1 METSMPYALM
11 TSADFNQNPSKAKK
25 AANDGPLVI
34 TEHGEASY
42 VLVRYIDFESN
53 WKKSK
58 SLYDALCHKNSKFD
72 DDFSPERLS
81 FEERDIEF

>member
-1 METSMPYALM
+1 MSFASM

-42 VLVRYIDFESN
+42 VLVRYSDFKDH
-53 WKKSK
+53 WRKAR
-58 SLYDALCHKNSKFD
+58 SLYDALNQKESRFD
-72 DDFSPERLS
+72 DDFMPERTG
-81 FEERDIEF
+81 FKGRDVEF

>member
-1 METSMPYALM
+1 MAMTYALM

-42 VLVRYIDFESN
+42 VLVRYSDFESN

-58 SLYDALCHKNSKFD
+58 SLYDALCHKDSRFD
-72 DDFSPERLS
+72 DDFTPERVS
-81 FEERDIEF
+81 FEGRDVDF

>member
-1 METSMPYALM
+1 MSFASM

-42 VLVRYIDFESN
+42 VLVRYSDFKDH
-53 WKKSK
+53 WRKGR
-58 SLYDALCHKNSKFD
+58 SLYDALNHKDSRFD
-72 DDFSPERLS
+72 DDFLPERLG
-81 FEERDIEF
+81 FGDRDIAF